1 MQDVNVNFLD
11 IEAQN
16 LNIHPNSL
24 AYQYLVKKTK
34 ASDRGGFVAQTY
46 L

>member
-24 AYQYLVKKTK
+24 AYQYLVKKLRLQIEEVK
-34 ASDRGGFVAQTY
+34 LED